1 MAIHH
6 FLLIYSLA
14 EHRLLDAS
22 DLGHDVSAAIARYA
36 DCEAKYRGQD
46 GIEIVLIGADSL
58 DTVRQTHPH
67 YFEGDL
73 GRDFFESVVPAGV
86 E

>member
-6 FLLIYSLA
+6 FLLLHSLL
-14 EHRLLDAS
+14 EHKLLVVKDF
-22 DLGHDVSAAIARYA
+22 GA
-36 DCEAKYRGQD
+36 DRRSMPTECEATYRGAA
-46 GIEIVLIGADSL
+46 GVEIVLIGADSL
-58 DTVRQTHPH
+58 DTVRQTHAH